1 VSVLRDGLRP
11 TLPEGDAAGP
21 PEYVELM
28 TNCWNTDPTV
38 RPSFLEVM
46 TRLSSM
52 AGDATGLST
61 SFTSTSSKGG
71 GHSSVFGS
79 WSPSTTHSNSLGTT
93 SNSRSSDS
101 SSADADAAAAAALE
115 VRPPEGELTIVFTDI
130 SRAASLWE
138 FDPMAMRDA
147 TVLHNAALRGLL
159 KRHRGYEVV
168 FIRDRNSGEGSFCMA
183 FQHAA
188 DALAWCLDVQQA
200 LMQVD
205 WPDRLLAHPGAAEE
219 WAENGAEGGGVMLY
233 RGLRVRM
240 GVHSGTTRMI
250 RDPMS
255 RRIEYIGP
263 TVHTAARI
271 TALAHG
277 GQILVSHATHRQVI
291 TSHEDSTHHN
301 IACLGTFEMPD
312 SPQGKR
318 AITRHTMSRCC
329 CVSLRFRLL
338 GAKLYELKAE
348 GLEGRFF
355 GGVTKGEGETEPS
368 DPGEGGGEMQTTVGD
383 GMAFKEDN
391 FLTSANLCR
400 WIIDYNEVQ
409 VGQQIGLGSYGVVYK
424 GKWKG
429 VDVAVKRFI
438 KQKLDERRMLE
449 FRAEMAFLSE
459 LHHPNIVLFIGNR
472 PHTRTTAHT
481 HTHTQRERERGPHT
495 HTRTLT
501 DRACR
506 TQARASRNPICASS
520 RSS

>member
-1 VSVLRDGLRP
+1 MAVSVLRDGLRP

-28 TNCWNTDPTV
+28 TNCWNADPTI

-52 AGDATGLST
+52 AGDATGLS

-71 GHSSVFGS
+71 GHGSVFGS
-79 WSPSTTHSNSLGTT
+79 WSPSTTHSNSLGITD
-93 SNSRSSDS
+93 SRSSDS
-101 SSADADAAAAAALE
+101 SADADAAAAAAALE

-159 KRHRGYEVV
+159 KHHRGYEVV
-168 FIRDRNSGEGSFCMA
+168 FIRNRNSGEGSFCMA
-183 FQHAA
+183 FQNAA

-200 LMQVD
+200 LMQVE

-255 RRIEYIGP
+255 RRVEYIGP

-277 GQILVSHATHRQVI
+277 GQILVSHAAHRQVI
-291 TSHEDSTHHN
+291 TSHEDSIHHN

-312 SPQGKR
+312 SPHGTR
-318 AITRHTMSRCC
+318 AIALHTTILCFTHISKNRGEA
-329 CVSLRFRLL
+329 VRTQGRGPGGSVLRRSD
-338 GAKLYELKAE
+338 
-348 GLEGRFF
+348 EGR
-355 GGVTKGEGETEPS
+355 GR
-368 DPGEGGGEMQTTVGD
+368 D
-383 GMAFKEDN
+383 G
-391 FLTSANLCR
+391 SQR
-400 WIIDYNEVQ
+400 P
-409 VGQQIGLGSYGVVYK
+409 
-424 GKWKG
+424 
-429 VDVAVKRFI
+429 
-438 KQKLDERRMLE
+438 RR
-449 FRAEMAFLSE
+449 
-459 LHHPNIVLFIGNR
+459 G
-472 PHTRTTAHT
+472 
-481 HTHTQRERERGPHT
+481 
-495 HTRTLT
+495 
-501 DRACR
+501 
-506 TQARASRNPICASS
+506 
-520 RSS
+520 

>member
-28 TNCWNTDPTV
+28 TNCWNADPTI

-52 AGDATGLST
+52 AGDATGLS

-71 GHSSVFGS
+71 GHGSVFGS

-93 SNSRSSDS
+93 DSRSSDS
-101 SSADADAAAAAALE
+101 SADADAAAAAAALE

-159 KRHRGYEVV
+159 KHHRGYEVV

-200 LMQVD
+200 LMQVE

-255 RRIEYIGP
+255 RRVEYIGP

-277 GQILVSHATHRQVI
+277 GQILVSHATHHQVI
-291 TSHEDSTHHN
+291 TSHEDSIHHN

-312 SPQGKR
+312 SPHGTR
-318 AITRHTMSRCC
+318 AIALHHDLVFHSD
-329 CVSLRFRLL
+329 FAKI

-355 GGVTKGEGETEPS
+355 GGVTKGEGETAPN
-368 DPGEGGGEMQTTVGD
+368 DPGEGDGEMQTTVGD

-429 VDVAVKRFI
+429 VDVAIKRFI

-459 LHHPNIVLFIGNR
+459 LHHPNIVLFIGK
-472 PHTRTTAHT
+472 
-481 HTHTQRERERGPHT
+481 
-495 HTRTLT
+495 
-501 DRACR
+501 
-506 TQARASRNPICASS
+506 
-520 RSS
+520 